1 MSKMMKQISVSLD
14 ENDLE
19 KLKEWFHASSEDE
32 AVRSAISHLLNK
44 KAYSDL
50 LEFEGNIR
58 WEGNLNELR
67 EDRI

>member
-1 MSKMMKQISVSLD
+1 MSNMMKQISVSLD

-19 KLKEWFHASSEDE
+19 ELKEWFHASSEDE
-32 AVRSAISHLLNK
+32 EVRSAISHLLNK

-58 WEGNLNELR
+58 WESNLDELK
-67 EDRI
+67 EDRV

>member
-1 MSKMMKQISVSLD
+1 MKQINVSID

-19 KLKEWFHASSEDE
+19 KLKEWFHSSSEEE

-50 LEFEGNIR
+50 LEFEENIQ
-58 WEGNLNELR
+58 WEGDLDEMR
-67 EDRI
+67 EGRS